1 MTDYAAWAQRYPQAA
16 AELHELMGAIP
27 WPASETT
34 TGKSEAWAQ
43 QQARFDIGRQGA
55 MSFRNNVGATPA
67 SVPVTCPGCGFR
79 HKLKQTPVRY
89 GLANDSQK
97 LNSRV
102 KSSDLILAIPR
113 IITPLMVGTTI
124 AQFGT
129 VECKRPGW
137 KYRGDEREAA
147 QLAWLELISSI
158 GGYAKFST
166 GSVKL

>member
-1 MTDYAAWAQRYPQAA
+1 MTDYATWARRHPQAA

-27 WPASETT
+27 WSATEQTD
-34 TGKSEAWAQ
+34 GKSEAWAQ
-43 QQARFDIGRQGA
+43 QQARFDIAKQGA

-67 SVPVTCPGCGFR
+67 KVPVTCPACGFR
-79 HKLKQTPVRY
+79 HTLKQTPIRY

-97 LNSRV
+97 LNKSI

-113 IITPLMVGTTI
+113 VITPQMVGTTI
-124 AQFGT
+124 AQFGV

-137 KYRGDEREAA
+137 KYSDEVE
-147 QLAWLELISSI
+147 QLAWLELIFSI
-158 GGYAKFST
+158 GGFAKFST